1 MYKVSSRSSPRTV
14 VVGVALVVFFFS
26 GHGYRG
32 RLIELQCELG
42 RRERGSVSA
51 LKIEMATSNLRFS
64 NKMIQNFLQATHR
77 ECSTPKNIAGSD
89 ETSRGS
95 VRSTRE

>member
-51 LKIEMATSNLRFS
+51 LKIEMTTSNLRFS
-64 NKMIQNFLQATHR
+64 NKMIQNFLQPIGNVQHQRTLQALMKLL
-77 ECSTPKNIAGSD
+77 EG
-89 ETSRGS
+89 
-95 VRSTRE
+95 V